1 MSTLETTVICRTCGH
16 SFQVSLS
23 TLTATCSVCT
33 EAMLRKFAQQ
43 PTLASL
49 YKAGKEAGL
58 ITPTHA
64 YA

>member
-1 MSTLETTVICRTCGH
+1 MTRNTTVFCKACGEP
-16 SFQVSLS
+16 FEVSLF
-23 TLTATCSVCT
+23 TLSATCTSCT
-33 EAMLRKFAQQ
+33 EAMLRKFIAQ

-58 ITPTHA
+58 ITPVHA